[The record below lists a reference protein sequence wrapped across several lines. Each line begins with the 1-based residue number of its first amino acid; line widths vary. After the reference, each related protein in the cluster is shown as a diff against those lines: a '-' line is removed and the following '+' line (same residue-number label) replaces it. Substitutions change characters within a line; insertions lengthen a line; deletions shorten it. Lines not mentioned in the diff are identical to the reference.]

1 MKPLLTK
8 TEIEIVEMICWG
20 YSNKEII
27 KKLKITEQSVK
38 SHLNKIYKKTGVSD
52 RLQLAMFAIEKKLF
66 ISNHML
72 QKKKN
77 RY

>member
-1 MKPLLTK
+1 MKPLLTR
-8 TEIEIVEMICWG
+8 TEIEIVKMISQG